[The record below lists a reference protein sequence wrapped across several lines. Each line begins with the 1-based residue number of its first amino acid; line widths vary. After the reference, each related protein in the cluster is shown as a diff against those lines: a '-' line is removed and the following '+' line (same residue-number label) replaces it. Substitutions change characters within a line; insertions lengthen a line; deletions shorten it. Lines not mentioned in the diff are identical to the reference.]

1 METCM
6 KDDERPG
13 SLSSALFE
21 GGGAEI
27 VQEAFGAFWFA
38 RDAGFASEQHP
49 LMIDRPPALA
59 GIELEQILF
68 GLQGSVS
75 IGELQAVRN
84 AEHVCIDRDAFDDA
98 EPFVQYD
105 VRRLPAYAR
114 KLLKAFHVTGYFAT
128 EIAHDHLSA
137 CNAILRFIAEESERM
152 EDIGN
157 LFHIRLR
164 HGLGRSETGE
174 QGRGYLIHVHVG
186 GLCGKSDR
194 DREFEGCPIMK
205 CAFGLGIVFAH
216 AALDFE
222 CASKFIRFLLSCHS
236 CPFACISVLVL

>member
-68 GLQGSVS
+68 GL
-75 IGELQAVRN
+75 
-84 AEHVCIDRDAFDDA
+84 
-98 EPFVQYD
+98 
-105 VRRLPAYAR
+105 
-114 KLLKAFHVTGYFAT
+114 
-128 EIAHDHLSA
+128 
-137 CNAILRFIAEESERM
+137 
-152 EDIGN
+152 
-157 LFHIRLR
+157 
-164 HGLGRSETGE
+164 
-174 QGRGYLIHVHVG
+174 
-186 GLCGKSDR
+186 
-194 DREFEGCPIMK
+194 
-205 CAFGLGIVFAH
+205 
-216 AALDFE
+216 
-222 CASKFIRFLLSCHS
+222 
-236 CPFACISVLVL
+236 